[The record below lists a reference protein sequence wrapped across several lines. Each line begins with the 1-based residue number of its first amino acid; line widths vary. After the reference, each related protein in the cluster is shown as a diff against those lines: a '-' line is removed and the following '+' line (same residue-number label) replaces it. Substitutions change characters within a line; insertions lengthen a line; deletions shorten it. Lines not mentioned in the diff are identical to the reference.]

1 MFRIKFRNSLIIN
14 FFMILILIKSANP
27 QKFINI
33 KKLSSSDSYFVILDT
48 GLYLYKQNL
57 IDCSLIYQFNNG
69 EYIGSHNNVIVTEIV
84 HKYRAYIFCLVNKFL
99 FIFNERSYQLLN
111 YEINEINIINGNYYN
126 LIPYKVENNIA
137 SFIIAFN
144 NDPTNLKFYFY
155 KFKLNESLNRPKE
168 ITFNNMNIENQMINC
183 QINSNS
189 TFIICFYY
197 STNNGK
203 KYLFSSTFLIQ
214 NMKLS
219 LEKTSNSTLING
231 INEIN
236 EIKVAKSD
244 NDNFF
249 VCLLSNEDNL
259 ICYIN
264 NNDLDEFEKINIQ
277 NNEDLDKQYKVFYCK
292 EGNDFLLLSNSNT
305 SLTMLHI
312 KENSKVLNKT
322 DTFEPQMDEYSII
335 YRNQYK
341 IVNYNNFLYR
351 CMDISVLQSNDIS
364 EYNQKVKNIID
375 ISHNKNELV
384 TKLNDFLENGINFDY
399 LDINID
405 LRISKGDTTVE
416 LTTTY
421 LQELNRKVNVTT
433 INLGECE
440 DYLKNSYKIP
450 EDCNLYILKLDKQ
463 QINKYYPLI
472 EYQVFYPMANEKL
485 QILNLSLCESLGIE
499 ISIPIELDEEQIDV
513 YNPKSDYYYD
523 ICYKATSDNNTDIPL
538 NDRKDEFTKKN
549 LSLCED
555 NCEFSSYDNIY
566 KKVKCSCG
574 IKNEISLEH
583 SELPNKNFFN
593 DYLDIKKISNI
604 GIIKCYKI
612 VFQIN
617 NIKNNYGTFIIG
629 FVFILYIICT
639 IIFYC
644 KSLKNLIKEIIK
656 IKLAIYQDNKINEI
670 ENVSIFKLEKS
681 KSSKSISPYQ
691 DFKSNIRGS
700 QKKSSM
706 RFMKKKHNNQFNR
719 NILKRRTRKEKIS
732 NILEYTDS
740 ELNSLSYLDATKIDK
755 RSFFQYYFSLLKKKQ
770 SILFSFYPNKDYNSQ
785 IIKSFLFFFFYT
797 SDITVNALFFTDD
810 TMHKIYVDSGSFNLF
825 YQLPLTIYSLII
837 SGIINI
843 IVGYLSLSEDIIISV
858 KKQIKDISKI
868 TKKKI
873 NTLKMKFCYFFLVI
887 FIFLIIFWLY
897 LSCFCCIYQNTQM
910 HLIKDSLMSL
920 GFSLI
925 TPFFI
930 SFIPGI
936 FRIPA
941 LRNKKRDKPIIYKLS
956 QIIENIF

>member
-111 YEINEINIINGNYYN
+111 YEINEIDIINGNYYN

-292 EGNDFLLLSNSNT
+292 ERNDFLLLSNSNT

-312 KENSKVLNKT
+312 KENSKVLYKT

-351 CMDISVLQSNDIS
+351 
-364 EYNQKVKNIID
+364 
-375 ISHNKNELV
+375 
-384 TKLNDFLENGINFDY
+384 
-399 LDINID
+399 
-405 LRISKGDTTVE
+405 
-416 LTTTY
+416 
-421 LQELNRKVNVTT
+421 
-433 INLGECE
+433 
-440 DYLKNSYKIP
+440 
-450 EDCNLYILKLDKQ
+450 
-463 QINKYYPLI
+463 
-472 EYQVFYPMANEKL
+472 
-485 QILNLSLCESLGIE
+485 
-499 ISIPIELDEEQIDV
+499 
-513 YNPKSDYYYD
+513 
-523 ICYKATSDNNTDIPL
+523 
-538 NDRKDEFTKKN
+538 
-549 LSLCED
+549 
-555 NCEFSSYDNIY
+555 
-566 KKVKCSCG
+566 
-574 IKNEISLEH
+574 
-583 SELPNKNFFN
+583 
-593 DYLDIKKISNI
+593 
-604 GIIKCYKI
+604 
-612 VFQIN
+612 
-617 NIKNNYGTFIIG
+617 
-629 FVFILYIICT
+629 
-639 IIFYC
+639 
-644 KSLKNLIKEIIK
+644 
-656 IKLAIYQDNKINEI
+656 
-670 ENVSIFKLEKS
+670 
-681 KSSKSISPYQ
+681 
-691 DFKSNIRGS
+691 
-700 QKKSSM
+700 
-706 RFMKKKHNNQFNR
+706 
-719 NILKRRTRKEKIS
+719 
-732 NILEYTDS
+732 
-740 ELNSLSYLDATKIDK
+740 
-755 RSFFQYYFSLLKKKQ
+755 
-770 SILFSFYPNKDYNSQ
+770 
-785 IIKSFLFFFFYT
+785 
-797 SDITVNALFFTDD
+797 
-810 TMHKIYVDSGSFNLF
+810 
-825 YQLPLTIYSLII
+825 
-837 SGIINI
+837 
-843 IVGYLSLSEDIIISV
+843 
-858 KKQIKDISKI
+858 
-868 TKKKI
+868 
-873 NTLKMKFCYFFLVI
+873 
-887 FIFLIIFWLY
+887 
-897 LSCFCCIYQNTQM
+897 
-910 HLIKDSLMSL
+910 
-920 GFSLI
+920 
-925 TPFFI
+925 
-930 SFIPGI
+930 
-936 FRIPA
+936 
-941 LRNKKRDKPIIYKLS
+941 
-956 QIIENIF
+956 